1 VGALCEIMGCCDL
14 HLLHRGVCLAPGI
27 AHVRLGLPTQP
38 EHASACK
45 YDALFTTT
53 FLINPNSSSIRLF
66 TSCSVRLLHVRQPVH
81 TSLRSNF
88 FIKSNRLPID
98 YSFAAYA
105 YYAYYMYAN
114 LYTLN
119 KMREARGLNTFSFRP
134 HAGGCALVWRVE
146 ELSAGRGFAG
156 LPCGMQAWLG
166 WSLAAIIRQ
175 TTVQSISL
183 LGG

>member
-1 VGALCEIMGCCDL
+1 MTCICYTEAYA
-14 HLLHRGVCLAPGI
+14 LHRASRTFGWASQHNPST
-27 AHVRLGLPTQP
+27 RL
-38 EHASACK
+38 HASMMP
-45 YDALFTTT
+45 YSQLPFLSIPIQALFDYSPPAAYAYYMYANLYT
-53 FLINPNSSSIRLF
+53 PH
-66 TSCSVRLLHVRQPVH
+66 SVPI
-81 TSLRSNF
+81 F